1 MGFSELCLSLKKVDS
16 PKKKNMGSY
25 NEQRSNYFNE
35 ALRLHYQENLTFS
48 QISRIIPVERVT
60 ISRWVRRFAI
70 ENNIS
75 SYSSYEMVKSKLP
88 KEPVEEKMT
97 SEEVKVMK
105 AENLKLRQQLRDAE
119 LRADLFNEIINVAE
133 KQFNI
138 PIRKKVGAKR

>member
-1 MGFSELCLSLKKVDS
+1 
-16 PKKKNMGSY
+16 
-25 NEQRSNYFNE
+25 
-35 ALRLHYQENLTFS
+35 
-48 QISRIIPVERVT
+48 
-60 ISRWVRRFAI
+60 
-70 ENNIS
+70 
-75 SYSSYEMVKSKLP
+75 MVKSKLP